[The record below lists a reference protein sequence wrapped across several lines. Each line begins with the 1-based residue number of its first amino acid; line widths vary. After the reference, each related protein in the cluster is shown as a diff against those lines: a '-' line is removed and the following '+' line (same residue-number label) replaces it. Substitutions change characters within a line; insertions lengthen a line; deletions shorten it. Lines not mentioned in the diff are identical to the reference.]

1 MARMMGKEA
10 LELKIEKAQQ
20 KVIRTKAAH
29 DAAVDEL
36 QVLLDKR
43 TAFQTNEVMKAI
55 ANSSKTYEEIL
66 RYITEEEPQQQAPA
80 TKRKKTKK

>member
-1 MARMMGKEA
+1 MAKET

-20 KVIRTKAAH
+20 KVIRTKEAH

-43 TAFQTNEVMKAI
+43 TALQTDEVMRAI
-55 ANSSKTYEEIL
+55 ASSSKTYEEIL
-66 RYITEEEPQQQAPA
+66 KFITEEEPQLPDP
-80 TKRKKTKK
+80 TMNRKKSKK